1 MSYELAGILLTVIIQ
16 GLYMAFKM
24 GKMEQKL
31 ESMDKKQDKHNQ
43 VIERTYK
50 IESDIEVLKEQIK
63 VENHRIEDLEG
74 FHK

>member
-50 IESDIEVLKEQIK
+50 LESDVEVLKEQVK
-63 VENHRIEDLEG
+63 VENHRIEDLEEQN
-74 FHK
+74 K